1 MDQFMEEERRAME
14 AADRL
19 RVVINQ
25 RKEEMSKKKR
35 INGTRKIR

>member
-1 MDQFMEEERRAME
+1 MEEERRAME

-25 RKEEMSKKKR
+25 RKEEMSKKK
-35 INGTRKIR
+35 NQWNKKN